1 MKDFK
6 DFLKLIRVE
15 NKKIKELNIETLKSF
30 NIEII
35 YSSIVEKQIFNNKKY
50 LFIRFQ
56 NIENLEFQ
64 LNEYSLIFN
73 PVYAFTFFNKGYL
86 VICKNDGWERL
97 NKFIVGKTK
106 HLKRFINHII
116 LSTALGINEINKEN
130 LDYKFSKY
138 DINSFFINKEI
149 KQDKVFDISYGDK
162 IIKYQPKYTIKYIGN
177 NDILLPSDNINDYE
191 TIPFYSFLYS
201 FCQFMKLYPNIT
213 KKLNDNLYYL
223 TNNDNFLGFDNYG
236 NLSDYIKTKNYYQT
250 MEQIIKSRELIKFII
265 DQKVNKELKENKKI
279 VGGNNIIDMKQI
291 KEDYDN
297 NEDLFYDLQ
306 NYQEK
311 NQQKDEDKDLSYRL
325 NRIIN
330 DIYMYHQ
337 SNIPEIKNITNLE
350 VNTVIND
357 IIKQHDKKS
366 YKANRGTYQFKDL
379 PEEVNDKLTTKTIS
393 TSKINQKSL
402 NEIINSVIKNHN
414 EFVLDKIELSKYLN
428 DKINDELVKHE
439 TVKSKSYNSSGYL
452 NYLNDKINDEL
463 LDHATVENN
472 KDLARYLNDMINK
485 EIISHEMVKNN
496 DSSKLAGY
504 LNNLINDDLVK
515 HKTLTENKIKTEKD
529 NEKRELNRIINES
542 IEKKLK
548 KHKALDTIEI
558 NYNSSDSYHTPKE
571 NFTDIEEEY
580 NKKTSSSD
588 YYKSHDKTNKY
599 SAGYDS
605 DYYLSSDNEDKEY
618 ADDYLYNSNL
628 ESENQSINQEIERN
642 LNNYRNEKY
651 QSSRINYS
659 QSSDSIHGGLEQ
671 QPQQRQFNNNGFKKP
686 FNSFDRNNNFNFQ
699 NNNNSDRKD
708 NYQENKDSFNKTYVS
723 SVDNNIPEDV
733 KNKVVNSAQPKQFQV
748 NSSGVA
754 TSFNGVHSTLLGIPS
769 NQTINMNN
777 MLGQNAYYILDTIP
791 DKFSSNRFNF
801 GKVSDR
807 MELISILNNAILGKT
822 YDNGVSDIN
831 SLYSIINTFK
841 IITMYPEFQKG
852 NTEQKVNQD
861 LIQFTNDYVSFSA
874 CYPYT
879 IEHGQMRCA
888 KTSVSL
894 NVKIYSLLNY
904 EDILKNVYDPIKHY
918 VNEDREKIRNLLNKE
933 DTTYKEIYD
942 DVYRSK
948 EYNLTRSKVFRE
960 LGFYNFNKKYLL
972 NNSVCPHFP
981 ALIGKKLIDNDIFN
995 STRLIKNDIDLK
1007 WKGLNNEEKNKYV
1020 NIVDDTDERYKTV
1033 KNKIIE
1039 TINKDIQEPQKE
1051 NYGDDLKQFEKDKKE
1066 YEEAKKI
1073 KTRIIKVIATEFPKY
1088 YSANKEKISKIDF
1101 DNLDIDDDNN
1111 DNTKKYNEML
1121 YEFARIYL
1129 KSFFTDQNNKYIF
1142 KNTVIQN
1149 QNKYS
1154 NKSLVALVENPGYS
1168 FNSWIQ
1174 PEYKISGNTRI
1185 MINSGYRTPEEWESI
1200 IFQILY
1206 TFQCMIDNNIYIPNL
1221 SINNIFIKESKID
1234 PTNYNYWIYE
1244 INNVKYYVPNYGFTV
1259 MFDVFHCDN
1268 FDNELLYDHET
1279 LNNKDLLN
1287 VEDKQN
1293 IEKIKEDKYDE
1304 YMSNFVNQ

>member
-6 DFLKLIRVE
+6 DFLKLIKVE

-30 NIEII
+30 NVEII

-64 LNEYSLIFN
+64 LNDYFLIFN

-86 VICKNDGWERL
+86 VVCKNDGWERL
-97 NKFIVGKTK
+97 NKFIIGKTK
-106 HLKRFINHII
+106 HLKRFINHIV

-130 LDYKFSKY
+130 IDYKFSKY

-177 NDILLPSDNINDYE
+177 NDILLPSDDINDYE
-191 TIPFYSFLYS
+191 TIPFYSFLFS

-223 TNNDNFLGFDNYG
+223 TNNDNFIGFDNYG

-250 MEQIIKSRELIKFII
+250 MEQIIKSREMIKFII

-279 VGGNNIIDMKQI
+279 VGGNNIINMEQI

-297 NEDLFYDLQ
+297 NNDLFHDLQ
-306 NYQEK
+306 DYQEK
-311 NQQKDEDKDLSYRL
+311 NQLKDENKDLSYRL
-325 NRIIN
+325 NRIIG
-330 DIYMYHQ
+330 DIYMTHRYNN
-337 SNIPEIKNITNLE
+337 SENITNSKI
-350 VNTVIND
+350 NDVIND
-357 IIKQHDKKS
+357 IIKQHDKKN
-366 YKANRGTYQFKDL
+366 YKTSRGTYQFKEL
-379 PEEVNDKLTTKTIS
+379 PEEINNNLTTKIIS
-393 TSKINQKSL
+393 TTKINQKSL

-414 EFVLDKIELSKYLN
+414 EFIPESMPKKSDLSKYLN
-428 DKINDELVKHE
+428 DKINDELIKHE
-439 TVKSKSYNSSGYL
+439 TINYCDASDYL
-452 NYLNDKINDEL
+452 RCLNDKINNEL
-463 LDHATVENN
+463 LNHATIGTTENK
-472 KDLARYLNDMINK
+472 KDLAKYLNDIINK
-485 EIISHEMVKNN
+485 EIISHDTVKFN

-515 HKTLTENKIKTEKD
+515 HETITEKD
-529 NEKRELNRIINES
+529 KKADYEKRELNRIINES

-548 KHKALDTIEI
+548 KHKALDTI
-558 NYNSSDSYHTPKE
+558 NLNSYSSDSYHTPKE

-580 NKKTSSSD
+580 NKKTSTSD
-588 YYKSHDKTNKY
+588 YYKSDEKIKY

-605 DYYLSSDNEDKEY
+605 DHYLSSDDEDKEY
-618 ADDYLYNSNL
+618 ADDYLYNS
-628 ESENQSINQEIERN
+628 EENQSINQEIERN
-642 LNNYRNEKY
+642 LNNYRDENYK
-651 QSSRINYS
+651 SSRLNYS
-659 QSSDSIHGGLEQ
+659 QSSDSIRGGLEPQQ
-671 QPQQRQFNNNGFKKP
+671 QPQPQQQRQFNNNNFKKP
-686 FNSFDRNNNFNFQ
+686 FNPQNNNF
-699 NNNNSDRKD
+699 DRKD
-708 NYQENKDSFNKTYVS
+708 NYQENKDLNVKSYVS
-723 SVDNNIPEDV
+723 SVDNTIPDDV
-733 KNKVVNSAQPKQFQV
+733 KNKVVNSAQPKQFQI
-748 NSSGVA
+748 NNTGVA

-791 DKFSSNRFNF
+791 EKFNSNKFNF
-801 GKVSDR
+801 GKSSDR

-861 LIQFTNDYVSFSA
+861 LIQFTNDYVSFAA

-904 EDILKNVYDPIKHY
+904 EDILKNVYDPTKHY
-918 VNEDREKIRNLLNKE
+918 VNEDREKIKNLLNKE

-981 ALIGKKLIDNDIFN
+981 ALIGKKLINNEIFS
-995 STRLIKNDIDLK
+995 STKLIKNDIELK
-1007 WKGLNNEEKNKYV
+1007 WKGLNSEEKNKYV
-1020 NIVDDTDERYKTV
+1020 NVVDDAGERYKAI

-1039 TINKDIQEPQKE
+1039 TLNDDKPEPQKE
-1051 NYGDDLKQFEKDKKE
+1051 NYNGDIKQYEKDKKE
-1066 YEEAKKI
+1066 YEEAKRI
-1073 KTRIIKVIATEFPKY
+1073 KMRIIKIIASEFPKY
-1088 YSANKEKISKIDF
+1088 YSANKEKINKIDF
-1101 DNLDIDDDNN
+1101 NNLDDENSE
-1111 DNTKKYNEML
+1111 NTKKYNEML

-1168 FNSWIQ
+1168 FNSWVQ
-1174 PEYKISGNTRI
+1174 PEYKILGNTRI

-1221 SINNIFIKESKID
+1221 SIDNIFIKESKID

-1244 INNVKYYVPNYGFTV
+1244 INGVKYYVPNYGFTV

-1268 FDNELLYDHET
+1268 YDNDLLYDHET
-1279 LNNKDLLN
+1279 LNNKDLLDIK
-1287 VEDKQN
+1287 DKQN

-1304 YMSNFVNQ
+1304 YMSNFVNL